1 MERINKLGK
10 ILRDTSLNAFL
21 GWAMVALLFL
31 LGIVNFMDGRFAWS
45 VLSFSVMFIITAPAL
60 LLRKISIMPSWYFI
74 ILAIMP
80 IVGSTTAYHFF
91 FTSIPV
97 YFSVATIALLLVAE
111 ISWFTSV
118 RMHYKF
124 AILLVVATTLAM
136 SGLWHLLHWLLD
148 INLGTT
154 FLLDGRSQDA
164 INAAVMHE
172 FMYATVVG
180 IVAGIIFGLYFR
192 SAGSARNVKLPPQ
205 GSLKTPEYPVH
216 QPPAPIRR
224 LLGISGD
231 KQKIATRIMQAGLFI
246 LLIVA
251 IFIGDLPTALNAI
264 AGLAITFAPN
274 FITRKYN
281 IPLDPGLTL
290 WITLAIFM
298 DALGTFAFYENVA
311 RWDNITHALSASV
324 ITAAGYALIRAIDIY
339 SDKIYIPPKVLFLF
353 ILLFV
358 LATGVLWEIMEF
370 LTDELA
376 DELGYN
382 AVLVQHGINDTMID
396 LLFNLLGAILAA
408 TWGAAYLSDISY
420 RLARKFEEISAK
432 NNSIKESEEHLQV
445 NIFADNLNDRE

>member
-21 GWAMVALLFL
+21 GWAMVLLLFL
-31 LGIVNFMDGRFAWS
+31 LGIVNFMDGRFTWS
-45 VLSFSVMFIITAPAL
+45 VLSFSVIFIITAPAL

-124 AILLVVATTLAM
+124 AIILVVATTLAM

-148 INLGTT
+148 VNFGTT
-154 FLLDGRSQDA
+154 FLLDGRSQEA
-164 INAAVMHE
+164 INAAVMYE
-172 FMYATVVG
+172 FMYATVAG
-180 IVAGIIFGLYFR
+180 IIAGIIFGLYFR
-192 SAGSARNVKLPPQ
+192 SARAAGNVKLPPQ
-205 GSLKTPEYPVH
+205 GSLKTPEYPVR

-231 KQKIATRIMQAGLFI
+231 KQKLATWIMQAGLFI

-251 IFIGDLPTALNAI
+251 IFTGDLPTALNAI
-264 AGLAITFAPN
+264 AGLAVTFAPY
-274 FITRKYN
+274 FITRKYS

-339 SDKIYIPPKVLFLF
+339 TDEIYIPPKVLFLF

-376 DELGYN
+376 GELGYK

-396 LLFNLLGAILAA
+396 MSFNLLGAILAA

-432 NNSIKESEEHLQV
+432 RNVGVVSEEHRQPDMHVDSL
-445 NIFADNLNDRE
+445 EGKE